1 MSPEQALARSAGGAT
16 VGVAVVGIGAFARE
30 HLTALAALDGADVRW
45 VVGHDLAR
53 TRALAALVPGA
64 RATTDLADALA
75 DHAVHAVDVVTATPT
90 HARDTIAAGE
100 AGRHVQVEK
109 PAALS
114 LSQLDAMVAATEG
127 RGTTLVVGQ
136 TVRFQPAV
144 SALAAAARR
153 GEIGT
158 PRLAHISWYTGHAW
172 PGGWRGWQLD
182 PELSGGHPVHNG
194 THIMDAATWL
204 LDDEPV
210 EVFARGFRT
219 FSPELE
225 SPDSFHVQL
234 RTASGALATLELCYA
249 LRRRG
254 ELVRRVVLVGTEGTL
269 SHSTTEEDGLHSDA
283 LAAPPASVEGALGIQ
298 LAHWL
303 DVVRGD
309 AAPVV
314 TTPQVRTAL
323 ATALAAQR
331 SLLSGRREQVRDVP
345 GHVADAPTDGSRL
358 AGAVA

>member
-1 MSPEQALARSAGGAT
+1 VTETAQPAAPPHDGGRR
-16 VGVAVVGIGAFARE
+16 VGVAVVGIGSFAHE
-30 HLTALAALDGADVRW
+30 HLTTLAALPGADVRW

-53 TRALAALVPGA
+53 TRTLAALAPGA
-64 RATTDLADALA
+64 RATTRLDEALA
-75 DHAVHAVDVVTATPT
+75 DPGVAAVDVVTATPT
-90 HARDTIAAGE
+90 HERDTIAAGE
-100 AGRHVQVEK
+100 AGKHVQVEK

-114 LSQLDAMVAATEG
+114 LAGLDAMVDATEG

-144 SALAAAARR
+144 TALAAAAHAGR
-153 GEIGT
+153 IGT
-158 PRLAHISWYTGHAW
+158 PRLAHISWYTAHSW

-204 LDDEPV
+204 LGDDPV

-219 FSPELE
+219 FSPDMD

-254 ELVRRVVLVGTEGTL
+254 ELLRRVVLVGTEGTL
-269 SHSTTEEDGLHSDA
+269 AHSTAEEDGLHTDA
-283 LAAPPASVEGALGIQ
+283 LAAAPASVDGALRLQ

-303 DVVRGD
+303 DVVRGTT
-309 AAPVV
+309 APVV
-314 TTPQVRTAL
+314 TTPQVRAAL

-331 SLLSGRREQVRDVP
+331 SLASGRRERVADVP
-345 GHVADAPTDGSRL
+345 GYLP
-358 AGAVA
+358 AVAA

>member
-1 MSPEQALARSAGGAT
+1 MSGVRRRARAP
-16 VGVAVVGIGAFARE
+16 VGLAVVGTGAFARE
-30 HLTALAALDGADVRW
+30 HLTTLAELPDASVRW
-45 VVGHDLAR
+45 VVGHDRHRAA
-53 TRALAALVPGA
+53 ALAALVPGA
-64 RATTDLADALA
+64 RATTDLDDALS
-75 DHAVHAVDVVTATPT
+75 DDDVSAVDVVTATPA
-90 HARDTIAAGE
+90 HARDTVAAGR
-100 AGRHVQVEK
+100 AGKHVQVEK
-109 PAALS
+109 PAALT
-114 LSQLDAMVAATEG
+114 LDQLDAMVAATEG
-127 RGTTLVVGQ
+127 SGTSLVVGQ

-144 SALAAAARR
+144 AALARAARN
-153 GEIGT
+153 GDIGT
-158 PRLAHISWYTGHAW
+158 PLLTHISWYTGHAW

-194 THIMDAATWL
+194 THIVDAAVWL

-210 EVFARGFRT
+210 EVFTRGLRT
-219 FSPELE
+219 FSPDME

-254 ELVRRVVLVGTEGTL
+254 ELFRRIVLVGTDGTL
-269 SHSTTEEDGLHSDA
+269 AHTTAEEDGLHSDA
-283 LAAPPASVEGALGIQ
+283 ATVAPASVDGALHAQ

-309 AAPVV
+309 APQVV

-331 SLLSGRREQVRDVP
+331 SLVSGRRERVADVP
-345 GHVADAPTDGSRL
+345 GYARAPEGVP
-358 AGAVA
+358 A

>member
-1 MSPEQALARSAGGAT
+1 MRPQHLPPAGRPSSRRP
-16 VGVAVVGIGAFARE
+16 VGIAVVGIGAFARE

-45 VVGHDLAR
+45 VVGHDLER

-64 RATTDLADALA
+64 RATTALDEALA
-75 DHAVHAVDVVTATPT
+75 DDAVHAVDVVTATPT

-100 AGRHVQVEK
+100 AGKHVQVEK

-114 LSQLDAMVAATEG
+114 LPELDAMVAATEG

-144 SALAAAARR
+144 TALAAAARR

-172 PGGWRGWQLD
+172 PAGWRGWQLD

-219 FSPELE
+219 FSPDME

-254 ELVRRVVLVGTEGTL
+254 ELVRRVVLVGT
-269 SHSTTEEDGLHSDA
+269 
-283 LAAPPASVEGALGIQ
+283 
-298 LAHWL
+298 
-303 DVVRGD
+303 
-309 AAPVV
+309 
-314 TTPQVRTAL
+314 
-323 ATALAAQR
+323 
-331 SLLSGRREQVRDVP
+331 
-345 GHVADAPTDGSRL
+345 
-358 AGAVA
+358 

>member
-1 MSPEQALARSAGGAT
+1 MSPSQSP
-16 VGVAVVGIGAFARE
+16 VGIAVVGTGAFARE
-30 HLTALAALDGADVRW
+30 HLTALAGLPAADVRW
-45 VVGHDLAR
+45 VVGHDLDRAR
-53 TRALAALVPGA
+53 SLAALVPGA
-64 RATTDLADALA
+64 RATTDLDDALA
-75 DHAVHAVDVVTATPT
+75 DDAVHAVDVVTATPA

-100 AGRHVQVEK
+100 AGKHVQVEK
-109 PAALS
+109 PAALT
-114 LSQLDAMVAATEG
+114 LADLDAMVAATEG

-144 SALAAAARR
+144 TALAAAARR

-182 PELSGGHPVHNG
+182 PEMSGGHPVHNG

-219 FSPELE
+219 FSPEMD

-234 RTASGALATLELCYA
+234 RTSTGALATLELCYA
-249 LRRRG
+249 LRSRG

-269 SHSTTEEDGLHSDA
+269 AHSTTEEDGLHSDA
-283 LAAPPASVEGALGIQ
+283 LTAPPASVDGALGIQ

-314 TTPQVRTAL
+314 TTPQVRAAL

-331 SLLSGRREQVRDVP
+331 SLVSGRRERVADVP
-345 GHVADAPTDGSRL
+345 GYVPGTVPDDAAPVPGPPLPAEVVA
-358 AGAVA
+358 

>member
-1 MSPEQALARSAGGAT
+1 M
-16 VGVAVVGIGAFARE
+16 
-30 HLTALAALDGADVRW
+30 
-45 VVGHDLAR
+45 
-53 TRALAALVPGA
+53 
-64 RATTDLADALA
+64 
-75 DHAVHAVDVVTATPT
+75 
-90 HARDTIAAGE
+90 
-100 AGRHVQVEK
+100 
-109 PAALS
+109 
-114 LSQLDAMVAATEG
+114 
-127 RGTTLVVGQ
+127 
-136 TVRFQPAV
+136 
-144 SALAAAARR
+144 
-153 GEIGT
+153 
-158 PRLAHISWYTGHAW
+158 
-172 PGGWRGWQLD
+172 
-182 PELSGGHPVHNG
+182 HNG

-219 FSPELE
+219 FSPDME

-269 SHSTTEEDGLHSDA
+269 AHSTTEEDGLHSDA
-283 LAAPPASVEGALGIQ
+283 TTAPPVSVEGALGLQ

-314 TTPQVRTAL
+314 TTPQVRAAL

-331 SLLSGRREQVRDVP
+331 SLVSGRRERVADVP
-345 GHVADAPTDGSRL
+345 GYATAGVAA
-358 AGAVA
+358 

>member
-1 MSPEQALARSAGGAT
+1 MTPPHDP
-16 VGVAVVGIGAFARE
+16 VGITLVGTGAFARE
-30 HLTALAALDGADVRW
+30 HLTALATLPGADVRW
-45 VVGHDLAR
+45 VVGHDLRRAR
-53 TRALAALVPGA
+53 DFAALTPGA
-64 RATTDLADALA
+64 RATTDLAEALA
-75 DHAVHAVDVVTATPT
+75 DDRAVAVDVVTATPT
-90 HARDTIAAGE
+90 HARDTVAAGE

-114 LSQLDAMVAATEG
+114 LPQLDAMVRATH
-127 RGTTLVVGQ
+127 GTSLVVGQ

-144 SALAAAARR
+144 AALAAASRR

-158 PRLAHISWYTGHAW
+158 PRLAHVSWYTGHAW

-194 THIMDAATWL
+194 THIMDLATWL
-204 LDDEPV
+204 LDDEPA

-219 FSPELE
+219 FSPDMD

-249 LRRRG
+249 LQRRG
-254 ELVRRVVLVGTEGTL
+254 DLLRRVVLVGTEGTL
-269 SHSTTEEDGLHSDA
+269 AHTTAEEDGLHSDA
-283 LAAPPASVEGALGIQ
+283 ATAPPPSVDGALRTQ

-309 AAPVV
+309 AAPLV
-314 TTPQVRTAL
+314 TTAQVRAAL

-331 SLLSGRREQVRDVP
+331 SLLSGRRERVRDVP
-345 GHVADAPTDGSRL
+345 GYDRGADDRGADDRGAAVGAAVVA
-358 AGAVA
+358 

>member
-1 MSPEQALARSAGGAT
+1 MSLDRAP
-16 VGVAVVGIGAFARE
+16 VGVAVVGIGSFARE
-30 HLTALAALDGADVRW
+30 HVDALATLPGAEVRW
-45 VVGHDLAR
+45 IVGHDPAR

-64 RATTDLADALA
+64 RATTGLDEAL
-75 DHAVHAVDVVTATPT
+75 DDPRVQAVDVVTATPA
-90 HARDTIAAGE
+90 HARDTIAAGR
-100 AGRHVQVEK
+100 AGKHVQVEK

-114 LSQLDAMVAATEG
+114 LPQLDEMVAAT
-127 RGTTLVVGQ
+127 RRTSLVVGQ

-144 SALAAAARR
+144 TALAAAAHR

-204 LDDEPV
+204 LDDDPV

-219 FSPELE
+219 FSPDMD

-254 ELVRRVVLVGTEGTL
+254 ELLRRVVLVGTEGTL
-269 SHSTTEEDGLHSDA
+269 AHATNEEDGLHSDA
-283 LAAPPASVEGALGIQ
+283 TAAPPASVEGALSLQ

-303 DVVRGD
+303 DVVRGQAD
-309 AAPVV
+309 PVV
-314 TTPQVRTAL
+314 TTSQVRAAL

-331 SLLSGRREQVRDVP
+331 SLLSGRRERVIDVP
-345 GHVADAPTDGSRL
+345 GFPTRTE
-358 AGAVA
+358 ARP

>member
-1 MSPEQALARSAGGAT
+1 MNPALPSDPPSASGPAGAP
-16 VGVAVVGIGAFARE
+16 VGIAVVGIGAFARE
-30 HLTALAALDGADVRW
+30 HLVALAALPGADVRW

-64 RATTDLADALA
+64 RATTSLDEALA
-75 DHAVHAVDVVTATPT
+75 DDAVHAVDVVTATPA

-114 LSQLDAMVAATEG
+114 LAQLDTMVAATEG

-144 SALAAAARR
+144 AALAAAARR

-158 PRLAHISWYTGHAW
+158 PRLAHVSWYTGHAW

-194 THIMDAATWL
+194 THILDVATWL

-219 FSPELE
+219 FSPEME

-269 SHSTTEEDGLHSDA
+269 AHSTTEEDGLHSDA
-283 LAAPPASVEGALGIQ
+283 TTAPPVSVEGALGIQ

-314 TTPQVRTAL
+314 TTPQVRAAL

-331 SLLSGRREQVRDVP
+331 SLVSGRRERVADVP
-345 GHVADAPTDGSRL
+345 GYAPVEVAP
-358 AGAVA
+358 